1 MNRTGLLICLA
12 IAAVVG
18 TVFALYPQ
26 LDVTLSRYFYAGGL
40 RWHVLDWRSGIVRD
54 IASWIIALVAAP
66 AFIAL
71 AVKWLLPRRPL
82 LMPGRAVVLMIST
95 LALGPGLI
103 VNVIL
108 KDNWG
113 RPRPQFLTE
122 FGGPAPLLPWW
133 DPRGKC
139 DKNCSFVAGEP
150 SGAFWTMSA
159 AAVAPPQWR
168 AAAYA
173 AAITFGS
180 AVGVLR
186 MSAGGHFF
194 TDVVFSGVVVFLLIW
209 LVHGLLY
216 RWRPTRLSDAD
227 VERSIERLAMPGY
240 DALLRPGYDAVMRL
254 AARLRGTAPRS

>member
-1 MNRTGLLICLA
+1 
-12 IAAVVG
+12 
-18 TVFALYPQ
+18 
-26 LDVTLSRYFYAGGL
+26 
-40 RWHVLDWRSGIVRD
+40 
-54 IASWIIALVAAP
+54 
-66 AFIAL
+66 
-71 AVKWLLPRRPL
+71 
-82 LMPGRAVVLMIST
+82 MPGRAMVLMIST